1 MLSEWLV
8 GRYGNRTGDTGHPDR
23 GRIGALEGWV
33 SVVVNL
39 AVFVVKL
46 VPGLLIGSISLVAD
60 AVHSLGDVLSSGIVI
75 WSFHA
80 SARPPDREHPFGHG
94 RIESVASLVI
104 AVLLVVASI
113 EFAKTSVASLL
124 HPRAVEASLV
134 LLAALVLTVV
144 VKEWLA
150 RFSRRLSRRIEST
163 ALEADAWHHH
173 SDAFAT
179 GVVIVALAGERF
191 DIRWLD
197 GAAGLVVAAFIA
209 WAGVA
214 LIRRSLDPL
223 LGEAPTKALQKQIR
237 ELAVS
242 VPEVESVHDVMVHA
256 YGQLLVISLHVE
268 VPIDLDVVAA
278 HEVAEGVEKLVAER
292 VGAVVVVHVDP
303 VDRNH
308 PLYAPVEAF
317 LAEITSDAP
326 GIREFHDLRIV
337 GGEQA
342 CNVVFDIALEGV
354 DTAGAKERLSRAL
367 KARFPQVVG
376 VAIEVEP
383 TLAF

>member
-8 GRYGNRTGDTGHPDR
+8 GRYGNRTEDTGHPDR

-60 AVHSLGDVLSSGIVI
+60 AVHSLGDVLSSGVVI

-317 LAEITSDAP
+317 LAEITSDGP

-354 DTAGAKERLSRAL
+354 DAAGAKERLGRAL

>member
-1 MLSEWLV
+1 
-8 GRYGNRTGDTGHPDR
+8 
-23 GRIGALEGWV
+23 
-33 SVVVNL
+33 
-39 AVFVVKL
+39 
-46 VPGLLIGSISLVAD
+46 
-60 AVHSLGDVLSSGIVI
+60 
-75 WSFHA
+75 
-80 SARPPDREHPFGHG
+80 
-94 RIESVASLVI
+94 VASLVI

-317 LAEITSDAP
+317 LAEITSDGP

-354 DTAGAKERLSRAL
+354 DAAGAKERLGRAL